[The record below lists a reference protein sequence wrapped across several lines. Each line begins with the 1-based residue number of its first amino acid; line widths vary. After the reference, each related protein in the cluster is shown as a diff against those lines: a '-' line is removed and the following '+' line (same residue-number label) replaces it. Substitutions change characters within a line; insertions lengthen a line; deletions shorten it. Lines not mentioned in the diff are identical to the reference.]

1 MFNPGMFGVSPQQA
15 EQAREVGEHM
25 GMQIIKHRKDGRL
38 EVKFFLL
45 NPGESFDLG
54 EPVDKLCDQLAWGFS
69 TMFGVKGKIV
79 NVE

>member
-1 MFNPGMFGVSPQQA
+1 MFNPGMFGVSPQQM
-15 EQAREVGEHM
+15 EQAREVGEHL
-25 GMQIIKHRKDGRL
+25 GMQIIKHRKEGRL

-45 NPGESFDLG
+45 NPAENYDLG

-69 TMFGVKGKIV
+69 TMFGIKGKIV

>member
-1 MFNPGMFGVSPQQA
+1 MFNPSMFGVSPKQMEDAQ
-15 EQAREVGEHM
+15 EVGRHL
-25 GMQIIKHRKDGRL
+25 GMQIVKHRKEGRL
-38 EVKFFLL
+38 EVRFFLL
-45 NPGESFDLG
+45 NPGESYDLG